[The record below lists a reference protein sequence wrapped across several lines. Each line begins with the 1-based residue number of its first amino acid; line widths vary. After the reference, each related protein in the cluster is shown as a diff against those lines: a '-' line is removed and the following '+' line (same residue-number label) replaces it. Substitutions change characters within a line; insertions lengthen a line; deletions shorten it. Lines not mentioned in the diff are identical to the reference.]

1 MALTLTNA
9 DVVSALPI
17 LADIY
22 EKADSG
28 SVSSIVCTRL
38 KNMLDEEIVGATLSF
53 IGGANKGF
61 DTTITSYTDAIGG
74 VGFATQSEAITSST
88 VFAIVLKDY
97 TSYIERAEDIIA
109 NDMRNKGRDL
119 ALYLTTSQLKE
130 LHLLK
135 TLELICLAK
144 RQDAS
149 LDDVFHINYEMF
161 ASKYNLEMDT
171 LKADYDYDEDGT
183 IDTDEEKVTGQV
195 RLSK

>member
-1 MALTLTNA
+1 MALSLSNA
-9 DVVSALPI
+9 DIVTALPI
-17 LADIY
+17 LADIN

-28 SVSSIVCTRL
+28 TTSTLACTRL
-38 KNMLDEEIVGATLSF
+38 KNMLDEEIVGATISF
-53 IGGANKGF
+53 VSGANKGI
-61 DTTITSYTDAIGG
+61 DDVITSYTDATGTL
-74 VGFATQSEAITSST
+74 GFATQTEAITNST
-88 VFAIVLKDY
+88 VFAVILKNY
-97 TSYIERAEDIIA
+97 TSYIERAEDIIS
-109 NDMRNKGRDL
+109 NDMRNKGKDIS
-119 ALYLTTSQLKE
+119 LYLTTSQLKE